1 MSRAAGPAATIA
13 AASGWIGLTLL
24 FFWQEFFAEKDPK
37 IVWWFRIPA
46 TLALGL
52 VILVFA
58 IECLVAEM
66 TVRRWATSVVVFAAF
81 GVLLLLS
88 GIFKPDILHLH
99 RAVLIPLSL
108 FYLGAAALAA
118 AGAKDSL

>member
-1 MSRAAGPAATIA
+1 MSRPVAPAAMMA

-24 FFWQEFFAEKDPK
+24 FFWQEFFAEAKPG

-66 TVRRWATSVVVFAAF
+66 SVRRWATSVLVFAAF

-108 FYLGAAALAA
+108 FYLAAAGLAA
-118 AGAKDSL
+118 AGAKDSF

>member
-1 MSRAAGPAATIA
+1 MSRAASPAATIA
-13 AASGWIGLTLL
+13 AAAGWIGLTLL
-24 FFWQEFFAEKDPK
+24 FFWQEFFAEKDPR

-66 TVRRWATSVVVFAAF
+66 TVRRWAASVLVFAVF

-88 GIFKPDILHLH
+88 GIFKPDILHLP

-108 FYLGAAALAA
+108 LYLGAAGLAG